1 MRETTVARSYAEAL
15 FELGRRHDMLEA
27 FGNALDVVNGLIET
41 QPQIRAFL
49 QAPTVEP
56 ERKKR
61 VLTEAFRDR
70 APALFL
76 NFLLLV
82 VDKGRQRLLPEI
94 GREYHA
100 LLDQHLGR
108 VHVQVTVAREPDER
122 LEEEVAAA
130 LSGMLSRTVVPH
142 YRVDPRILGGLVVRY
157 GDRVLDGSLRS
168 RLNALRRQ
176 LLGAELPRTLLV

>member
-1 MRETTVARSYAEAL
+1 VRETTVARSYAEAL
-15 FELGRRHDMLEA
+15 FDLGQRHDMLEA
-27 FGNALDVVNGLIET
+27 FANALNVVNGLLET
-41 QPQIRAFL
+41 QPEIREFL

-61 VLTEAFRDR
+61 VLKEAFRGR
-70 APALFL
+70 TPALFL

-100 LLDQHLGR
+100 LLDEHLGR
-108 VHVQVTVAREPDER
+108 MHVQVTVAREPDER
-122 LEEEVAAA
+122 MEEEIAAA
-130 LSGMLSRTVVPH
+130 LSSMLSRTVVPH
-142 YRVDPRILGGLVVRY
+142 FRVDPRILGGMVVRY
-157 GDRVLDGSLRS
+157 DDRVLDGSLRS
-168 RLNALRRQ
+168 RLNSLRRQ

>member
-15 FELGRRHDMLEA
+15 FDLGRRHDRLEA
-27 FGNALDVVNGLIET
+27 FASALDVVNGLLET
-41 QPQIRAFL
+41 QPEIRTFL

-61 VLTEAFRDR
+61 VLREALRDR
-70 APALFL
+70 APALFV
-76 NFLLLV
+76 NFLLVV

-108 VHVQVTVAREPDER
+108 MHVQVTVAREPDER
-122 LEEEVAAA
+122 MEEEIAAA

-142 YRVDPRILGGLVVRY
+142 FRVDPRILGGMVVRY

-168 RLNALRRQ
+168 RLNSLRRQ
-176 LLGAELPRTLLV
+176 LLAAELPRTLLV